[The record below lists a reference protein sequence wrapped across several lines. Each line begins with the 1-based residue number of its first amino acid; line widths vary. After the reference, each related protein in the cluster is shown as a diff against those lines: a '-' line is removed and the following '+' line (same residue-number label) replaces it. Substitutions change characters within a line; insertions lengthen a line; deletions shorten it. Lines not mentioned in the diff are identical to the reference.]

1 MLVTNVLALV
11 AVADFEDEYFQLN
24 KIRIE
29 NDNSTKFRNSHKR
42 VLAEVY
48 YPKIDLQSEIYLS
61 SISSINSK
69 DIPLISG

>member
-11 AVADFEDEYFQLN
+11 AVADFEDEYFRLN

-42 VLAEVY
+42 VL
-48 YPKIDLQSEIYLS
+48 
-61 SISSINSK
+61 N
-69 DIPLISG
+69 